1 MLKNVIERAG
11 DNLTRDNVLKLA
23 KNMPEM
29 TIPLLLPGV
38 TIKGSPELSRMRIVR
53 FDGKSWVQIS
63 EVMSATE

>member
-1 MLKNVIERAG
+1 
-11 DNLTRDNVLKLA
+11 VLKLA